1 MNREILK
8 VRVMQTQTEKETL
21 ELMRKKMVIAM
32 RSGDNYAVNL
42 GNLKVDFTSE
52 YSEAEIMPTDMVF
65 NRDEFVKE
73 DNYKSLVR
81 EDEMYTLH

>member
-1 MNREILK
+1 
-8 VRVMQTQTEKETL
+8 
-21 ELMRKKMVIAM
+21 MRKKMVIAM

-52 YSEAEIMPTDMVF
+52 YSNAETLPTDMVF